1 MAIWQVTESERILL
15 KYVQKSGY
23 NNDSAVNNRRC
34 EWT

>member
-1 MAIWQVTESERILL
+1 MAIWQVTESVWVVL
-15 KYVQKSGY
+15 KYVQNSGY